1 MSPSEQRSI
10 TLQGRAIPYLLKESQ
25 RSSRVRISVSD
36 IGVTLVIPSGYPIR
50 DGEKFLHRNADW
62 VLKQLEKHHKRTAK
76 TQHKSLPNDVLLLR
90 GIPTQVVVI
99 EEPARKL
106 RSRVDEVGGKLI
118 IRIPVGAA
126 GTVAAGLE
134 NHLRG
139 LAAARTRELVESYAR
154 RMAVRPKAI
163 TIRDQR
169 TRWGSCSSSG
179 TLSFNWR
186 LIMVPPTIMEYV
198 VIHELAHMIQPNHS
212 DQFWTVVAQL
222 YPAYKEARSWLRNNA
237 SLLHPKILTD
247 L

>member
-1 MSPSEQRSI
+1 MPPTEQRSI
-10 TLQGRAIPYLLKESQ
+10 TLQGRAIPYLLKETQ
-25 RSSRVRISVSD
+25 RSTRIRISVSD
-36 IGVTLVIPSGYPIR
+36 VGVTLIIPSGYPIR
-50 DGEKFLHRNADW
+50 DGENFLHRNADW
-62 VLKQLEKHHKRTAK
+62 VLQQLEKHQKRTAK
-76 TQHKSLPNDVLLLR
+76 TQRKTLPDDVLLLR

-106 RSRVDEVGGKLI
+106 RPRVDEAGGKLI

-126 GTVAAGLE
+126 GVVPTGLE
-134 NHLRG
+134 GYLRD
-139 LAAARTRELVESYAR
+139 LATARTRELVESFAS
-154 RMAVRPKAI
+154 RMGVRPKAI

-212 DQFWTVVAQL
+212 DQFWAVVVQF
-222 YPAYKEARSWLRNNA
+222 YPAYKEARSWLRKNA
-237 SLLHPKILTD
+237 SLLHPKILTT